1 MQPEL
6 TPSEG
11 VETMERFFKLKELG
25 TNVRTEIMAGLTTFM
40 TMAYILAVNPGILGS
55 TGLDAYG
62 VFLATALAAGIFTI
76 AMGLFV
82 NFPVALAPGMGLNAY
97 FATTVLTSK
106 ATGHPITPEMGLAAV
121 FISGIIFLILTITQ
135 IRQLLIVAIPDSIK
149 HAITVGIGLFIT
161 IIGLKN
167 SGVLTVGLDASV
179 TDVAKGRFTDLL
191 GFETVFHMGDLAN
204 TTVWLT
210 LAGLAVIAILM
221 VLKVRGAILFG
232 ILITTLIGMI
242 PGVDAVNFDSLNNQT
257 WVPHFGKLNFWDF
270 DFADLLTTGLLTA
283 VATFTFVE
291 LFDTFGT
298 LVGTAN
304 RAGFFKNKE
313 EGGKR
318 VGKAMFVDAVAVS
331 GGAMLGTST
340 VTAYVESSAG
350 IAEGGRSGLT
360 SVSTGVL
367 FLLSLFLAPIAL
379 LVPASATS
387 AALIIVG
394 VLMIQSI
401 KEIDFSDFV
410 VGIPSFLTIVL
421 MPFTYNIANGIS
433 LGIVTY
439 VLLAAVS
446 NLFAG
451 GKHKIHWLMW
461 ILFILVLARYIF
473 IGSQG

>member
-1 MQPEL
+1 
-6 TPSEG
+6 
-11 VETMERFFKLKELG
+11 MERFFKLKELG

-55 TGLDAYG
+55 AGLDPYG

-76 AMGLFV
+76 AMGVFV
-82 NFPVALAPGMGLNAY
+82 NFPVALAPGMGLNAF
-97 FATTVLTSK
+97 FATTVITSK
-106 ATGHPITPEMGLAAV
+106 ATDHPITAEMGLAAV
-121 FISGIIFLILTITQ
+121 FISGIIFFILTVTQ
-135 IRQLLIVAIPDSIK
+135 IRQMLVVAIPDGLK

-161 IIGLKN
+161 IIGLKT
-167 SGVLTVGLDASV
+167 SGVLAVALDASV
-179 TDVAKGRFTDLL
+179 TDVKKGQFTDLL
-191 GFETVFHMGDLAN
+191 GFETVFHMGSLES
-204 TTVWLT
+204 TGVWLT
-210 LAGLAVIAILM
+210 LFGLAIISVLM

-232 ILITTLIGMI
+232 ILLTTLVGMI
-242 PGVDAVNFDSLNNQT
+242 PGVDAVNFDSLSNQS
-257 WVPHFGKLNFWDF
+257 WVPDFGQLNFWSF
-270 DFADLLTTGLLTA
+270 DFADLLTTGILTA

-313 EGGKR
+313 EGNKR

-360 SVSTGVL
+360 SVTTGL
-367 FLLSLFLAPIAL
+367 AFLVALFLAPVAL
-379 LVPASATS
+379 LVPTAATS
-387 AALIIVG
+387 AALIVVG
-394 VLMIQSI
+394 VLMMQSV
-401 KEIDFSDFV
+401 KEIDFSDLV
-410 VGIPSFLTIVL
+410 IGIPAFLTVAL

-433 LGIVTY
+433 FGIVSY
-439 VLLAAVS
+439 VLLAFVS
-446 NLFAG
+446 NTLG
-451 GKHKIHWLMW
+451 RGKYKIHWLMW
-461 ILFILVLARYIF
+461 ILFILVIARYAF